1 MYLKMY
7 DITDSTMAGNMGEMV
22 IDNLKVLISDISDP
36 VFIVDMKNR
45 KIIQVNDA
53 ASKGFGG
60 YNPIGEKFNDVV
72 YIGKETSHASPAFF
86 NNQWFEVKQQSFIC
100 GGNPYIKMVLR
111 RHEAIPDNSTLLS
124 LKNMIAVLLHR
135 LRSSLTGMQGYLE
148 IMQDD
153 LNTDAEERRFGI
165 LSDGIEQLFDMMD
178 ELELLHNVNLNTDND
193 PETYSADLRAIIHEI
208 LYRYP
213 KQTRE
218 RIIFKESDNISHLK
232 CNPVNLKK
240 ILSLLIKNAV
250 EHVSC
255 VEGNI
260 IIQMPSLRTIK
271 ISHGGKP
278 IPETITRHLF
288 YPFVTSKANNL
299 GIGLTLA
306 QLLAN
311 QIRGSIFL
319 TDNSADNGI
328 AFTLCLSPVQTTE
341 KN

>member
-7 DITDSTMAGNMGEMV
+7 DITDSAMACNMGEML

-36 VFIVDMKNR
+36 VFIVDMKSR
-45 KIIQVNDA
+45 QIVQVNDA
-53 ASKGFGG
+53 ASSGFGS
-60 YNPIGEKFNDVV
+60 YKPIGENVNDVV

-100 GGNPYIKMVLR
+100 DGNPFIKMVLR
-111 RHEAIPDNSTLLS
+111 KHEAIPDHSTLLS

-153 LNTDAEERRFGI
+153 LDTDSDIRRFGI

-178 ELELLHNVNLNTDND
+178 ELELLHNVPLNNDND
-193 PETYSADLRAIIHEI
+193 PETYSADPEAIVHEI
-208 LYRYP
+208 LFRYP
-213 KQTRE
+213 KETRK
-218 RIIFKESDNISHLK
+218 RVTFRRGDKPLSLK

-240 ILSLLIKNAV
+240 ILSIMIKNAV
-250 EHVSC
+250 EHVSGID
-255 VEGNI
+255 GNI
-260 IIQMPSLRTIK
+260 IIQMPSHRNIE
-271 ISHGGKP
+271 ISHGGEP
-278 IPETITRHLF
+278 IPETITKHLF

-299 GIGLTLA
+299 GIGLTMA
-306 QLLAN
+306 HLLAN

-319 TDNSADNGI
+319 TDNSIDSGI
-328 AFTLCLSPVQTTE
+328 SFTLCLSPVQSVN